1 MKNFIKWGLIIFVL
15 LIVVSIFASGG
26 DDSPKVVDNNTS
38 LEKSSEESS
47 TVFKV
52 GESIDVGKA
61 VITVNNFEFSS
72 GGDFI
77 KPTEGNKYLNV
88 NLTIQNK
95 DSSDKYVTTLGQMF
109 IKDGEGNSYQVAST
123 DKSVENIN
131 NNLDGNII
139 ADSKRTGWVGFEV
152 KDGVENLQ
160 FVYNDSLWF
169 DKKILVDLK

>member
-1 MKNFIKWGLIIFVL
+1 MKKFIKWSLIIVVL

-26 DDSPKVVDNNTS
+26 DKSPEVVDN
-38 LEKSSEESS
+38 KESS
-47 TVFKV
+47 KDNIKNEDQIFKV
-52 GESIDVGKA
+52 GNSIDVGKA

-72 GGDFI
+72 GSQFT
-77 KPTEGNKYLNV
+77 KPTEGNKWINV

-123 DKSVENIN
+123 DKTIENIN
-131 NNLDGNII
+131 NSLDGNIL

-152 KDGVENLQ
+152 KDGIDNLQ

-169 DKKILVDLK
+169 DKKILVDLE